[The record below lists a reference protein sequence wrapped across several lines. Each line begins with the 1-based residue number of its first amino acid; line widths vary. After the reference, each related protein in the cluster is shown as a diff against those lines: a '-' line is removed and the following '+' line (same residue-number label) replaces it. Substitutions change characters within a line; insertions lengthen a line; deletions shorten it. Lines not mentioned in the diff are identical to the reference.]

1 MSRLQIGQFGAS
13 REASGGIRVCGCEPG
28 PAMLAARA
36 VIPGTANGPC
46 VAVRFPA
53 PDTEPVP

>member
-1 MSRLQIGQFGAS
+1 
-13 REASGGIRVCGCEPG
+13 
-28 PAMLAARA
+28 MLAARA